1 MQVKNTAILL
11 IHCPDKEGI
20 VAAITDFLYKNH
32 GNVVDLEQHVDRDTN
47 VFFMR
52 VEWELENFTI
62 EKDKIED
69 YFETLIGKRF
79 EMKWKLHFS
88 NQKPKMAI
96 YVSKAS
102 HCLYDILSR
111 FQSKEWDVEI
121 PLIIS
126 NHPNLEFIANRF
138 NIPYYHLPITKANKA
153 EQEAK
158 QLELLAKYEVDFVV
172 LARYMQIISDD
183 FIQHYEDNII
193 NIHHSFLPAFIGA
206 KPYHQAFQRGVKIIG
221 ATSHYVTKE
230 LDAGPIIA
238 QDVAKITHKEDI
250 KELKTKGKN
259 LEKLVLSEGI
269 SLHLQRKILPYGN
282 KTIIFN

>member
-121 PLIIS
+121 QFGIYCES
-126 NHPNLEFIANRF
+126 
-138 NIPYYHLPITKANKA
+138 
-153 EQEAK
+153 
-158 QLELLAKYEVDFVV
+158 
-172 LARYMQIISDD
+172 
-183 FIQHYEDNII
+183 IQYSI
-193 NIHHSFLPAFIGA
+193 
-206 KPYHQAFQRGVKIIG
+206 
-221 ATSHYVTKE
+221 
-230 LDAGPIIA
+230 
-238 QDVAKITHKEDI
+238 
-250 KELKTKGKN
+250 
-259 LEKLVLSEGI
+259 LS
-269 SLHLQRKILPYGN
+269 STDYKS
-282 KTIIFN
+282 